1 MRHFLIFLLLLPFA
15 LLTPLLVEGQVLQQM
30 PVAGQDTTLAA
41 QDSVTLSAPKGDIA
55 TTIKYSARD
64 SIRFEVD
71 RKVVHLYG
79 DAKINYG
86 TMSLAAAYIEIDYET
101 NMLSALAQTDSTG
114 KEIGVPLFTDG
125 GETYAAKKI
134 AYNYKSRRGRIS
146 EVVTQ
151 QGEGYIHAEVVK
163 RNENNEFFG
172 LHSRYTTCNLEHP
185 HFYIGSQKFKVIPND
200 KVMSGPFNLVIGDI
214 PTPLG
219 FLFGLFPTPKAQ
231 KRASGIQVPSF
242 GENTRGFYLQD
253 LGYYFAWNDYIGTL
267 VTADIYS
274 LGGYNLDAKTDYV
287 NRYSYR
293 GSFGFQYNYL
303 KNDEADIAFR
313 STNINP
319 LPPTQRS
326 FWIDWSHTP
335 VQKPGRGRF
344 SANVRAGTPGH
355 QRVNYN
361 GTANYLAAQFNSSIS
376 YQKTIPNSP
385 FSYTINARQAQS
397 NSPRAQTNVRGE
409 GQSTAP
415 GAGSMSFVLP
425 DISLSMTTV
434 SLYELFS
441 KAPATGAWYENFTIG
456 YNVRARNEITN
467 YLPAR
472 SFPGLNNDNIIG
484 ETAADTIPLNFSN
497 LQKLWESGKR
507 QADHSLSIGLGNY
520 KVFRFFNFS
529 PSVSYSETWLD
540 EKYSFRFDPDS
551 QKVKIDTTNFGRVY
565 QYAAGA
571 SLSTTIYGTAY
582 IKGKKVEAIRHLIRP
597 SISYNYRPDFGDARF
612 GFYQDVLVGAEPTT
626 NLPLYRTLPRFRSG
640 VPGSSLSSAMGFS
653 IDNNIEMKVRAKT
666 DTAATKFEKVTL
678 INNLRL
684 SSGYDFAADSFKLAP
699 IRLTMN
705 TRLFKVVDVTLAS
718 SFDPYRIGADDAG
731 IVRRLDEYY
740 FDITKLR
747 LARVTNANLNLRTN
761 LNPAARKSET
771 TSPTNLPALQQD
783 MDPLLPDYVD
793 FKIPWTLSLDYTLSY
808 NRNLERTVVNRITVI
823 KEASKINQTF
833 GINGTL
839 GITEKWQVS
848 YNAQYDFVNQNIA
861 HANVNIHRD
870 LHCWDMSIGWVPFG
884 IMRGYN
890 VTINARSALLRD
902 LKLTKRSRGSGL
914 YR

>member
-15 LLTPLLVEGQVLQQM
+15 LLTPLLVEGQVLQQT

-41 QDSVTLSAPKGDIA
+41 PDSAALSAPDSVALSAPSGDIA
-55 TTIKYSARD
+55 TTIKYAARD
-64 SIRFEVD
+64 SILFDVEREV
-71 RKVVHLYG
+71 VYLYG

-86 TMSLAAAYIEIDYET
+86 TMSMEAAYIEIDYET
-101 NMLSALAQTDSTG
+101 NMLTATTLTDSTG
-114 KEIGVPLFTDG
+114 KEVGVPVFTDG
-125 GETYAAKKI
+125 GETYAAKRI

-219 FLFGLFPTPKAQ
+219 FLFGLFPTPKTQ
-231 KRASGIQVPSF
+231 KRSSGIQVPSF

-267 VTADIYS
+267 VQADIYS
-274 LGGYNLDAKTDYV
+274 LGGYNVDTKTDYV
-287 NRYSYR
+287 KRYSYR
-293 GSFGFQYNYL
+293 GSFGFDYNYL
-303 KNDEADIAFR
+303 KNDEADIAYRAR
-313 STNINP
+313 STNDNV
-319 LPPTQRS
+319 LPESQRT
-326 FWIDWSHTP
+326 FWINWSHTP

-344 SANVRAGTPGH
+344 SANVRAGSQLH
-355 QRVNYN
+355 QRVNYTN
-361 GTANYLAAQFNSSIS
+361 TANYLSPSFNSSIS

-385 FSYTINARQAQS
+385 FSYTINARQDQ
-397 NSPRAQTNVRGE
+397 NTTTGRMN
-409 GQSTAP
+409 
-415 GAGSMSFVLP
+415 FVLP
-425 DISLSMTTV
+425 DLSLSMTTV
-434 SLYELFS
+434 TLYELFS
-441 KAPATGAWYENFTIG
+441 DAPSTGAWYENFTIG
-456 YNVRARNEITN
+456 YNVRARNEISN
-467 YLPAR
+467 FLPAR
-472 SFPGLNNDNIIG
+472 SFPGLSSNRLIG
-484 ETAADTIPLNFSN
+484 ETVADTIPLNFNN
-497 LQKLWESGKR
+497 LQELWENGR
-507 QADHSLSIGLGNY
+507 REANHNLSIGLGNY

-529 PSVSYSETWLD
+529 PSVSYGETWLD
-540 EKYSFRFDPDS
+540 EKYTFSFDPDA
-551 QKVKIDTTNFGRVY
+551 QRVDIDTTNFGRVY

-571 SLSTTIYGTAY
+571 SLNTTIYGTAY
-582 IKGKKVEAIRHLIRP
+582 IKGKRVEAIRHLIRP

-626 NLPLYRTLPRFRSG
+626 NLPLYQTLPRFRTG

-653 IDNNIEMKVRAKT
+653 IDNNIEMKVRSKT
-666 DTAATKFEKVTL
+666 DTAETKFEKVTL

-705 TRLFKVVDVTLAS
+705 TRLFKLVDVTLAS
-718 SFDPYRIGADDAG
+718 SFDPYRINTNNAG
-731 IVRRLDEYY
+731 VSRRVDEYY

-747 LARVTNANLNLRTN
+747 LARVTTANLNLRTN
-761 LNPAARKSET
+761 LNPTARKTET

-783 MDPLLPDYVD
+783 IDPLLPSYID
-793 FKIPWTLSLDYTLSY
+793 FKIPWTLALDYTLSY
-808 NRNLERTVVNRITVI
+808 NRGLTNIVDIR
-823 KEASKINQTF
+823 QTF
-833 GINGTL
+833 GMNGTL
-839 GITEKWQVS
+839 GLTEMWQLS
-848 YNAQYDFVNQNIA
+848 YNAQYDFVNNNIA
-861 HANVNIHRD
+861 HANINIHRD

-890 VTINARSALLRD
+890 ITINARSALLRD

>member
-1 MRHFLIFLLLLPFA
+1 MQ
-15 LLTPLLVEGQVLQQM
+15 GQELQQL
-30 PVAGQDTTLAA
+30 PVAGQDTTLTA
-41 QDSVTLSAPKGDIA
+41 QDSVTLSAPRGDIQ
-55 TTIKYSARD
+55 TTIKYAARD

-71 RKVVHLYG
+71 SKVVHLYG

-86 TMSLAAAYIEIDYET
+86 TMSLNAAYIEIDYET
-101 NMLSALAQTDSTG
+101 NMLTATTLTDSTG
-114 KEIGVPLFTDG
+114 KELGVPLFTDG
-125 GETYAAKKI
+125 GETYAAKRI
-134 AYNYKSRRGRIS
+134 AYNYKTRRGRIS

-231 KRASGIQVPSF
+231 KRSSGIQVPSF

-253 LGYYFAWNDYIGTL
+253 IGYYFAWNDYIGTL
-267 VTADIYS
+267 VQADIYS
-274 LGGYNLDAKTDYV
+274 LGGYNIDAKTDYV
-287 NRYSYR
+287 KRYGYR
-293 GSFGFQYNYL
+293 GSFSFDYNFL
-303 KNDEADIAFR
+303 KNDEADIAYSAR
-313 STNINP
+313 STNENV
-319 LPPTQRS
+319 LPPTQRT
-326 FWIDWSHTP
+326 FWINWSHTP

-344 SANVRAGTPGH
+344 SANVRAGSTLH
-355 QRVNYN
+355 QRINYTN
-361 GTANYLAAQFNSSIS
+361 TANYLSPSFNSSIS

-385 FSYTINARQAQS
+385 FSYTINARQDQ
-397 NSPRAQTNVRGE
+397 NTTTGRMN
-409 GQSTAP
+409 
-415 GAGSMSFVLP
+415 FVLP
-425 DISLSMTTV
+425 DLSLSMTTV
-434 SLYELFS
+434 SLYELFTD
-441 KAPATGAWYENFTIG
+441 APSTGAWYENFTIG
-456 YNVRARNEITN
+456 YNVRARNEVSN
-467 YLPAR
+467 YVPAR
-472 SFPGLNNDNIIG
+472 TFPGLTNVIG
-484 ETAADTIPLNFSN
+484 ETQADTTLPISFNT
-497 LQKLWESGKR
+497 LQEIWDNGRK

-529 PSVSYSETWLD
+529 PSVSYSESWLD

-551 QKVKIDTTNFGRVY
+551 QKVDIDTTNFGRVY

-582 IKGKKVEAIRHLIRP
+582 VKGKRVEAIRHLVRP

-612 GFYQDVLVGAEPTT
+612 GFYQTLVTGVDPGTSLA
-626 NLPLYRTLPRFRSG
+626 RVQTLPRFRSG

-653 IDNNIEMKVRAKT
+653 IDNNIEMKVRAKS
-666 DTAATKFEKVTL
+666 DTATAETKFEKVTL

-684 SSGYDFAADSFKLAP
+684 SSGYDFAADSFRLAP

-705 TRLFKVVDVTLAS
+705 TRLFKMVDVTLAS
-718 SFDPYRIGADDAG
+718 SFDPYRISTNDAG
-731 IVRRLDEYY
+731 VARRVDEYY

-761 LNPAARKSET
+761 LNPKARQTET

-783 MDPLLPDYVD
+783 MDPLLPEYVD

-808 NRNLERTVVNRITVI
+808 NRSLTNVVT
-823 KEASKINQTF
+823 INQTA
-833 GINGTL
+833 GMNGTL

-848 YNAQYDFVNQNIA
+848 YNATYDFVNHNIA

-890 VTINARSALLRD
+890 ITINARSALLRD
-902 LKLTKRSRGSGL
+902 LKLTKRSRNTGL

>member
-15 LLTPLLVEGQVLQQM
+15 LLTPLLVEGQVLQQT
-30 PVAGQDTTLAA
+30 PAAGQDTTLAA
-41 QDSVTLSAPKGDIA
+41 PDSVALSAPSGDIA
-55 TTIKYSARD
+55 TTIKYAARD
-64 SIRFEVD
+64 SILFDVEREV
-71 RKVVHLYG
+71 VYLYG

-86 TMSLAAAYIEIDYET
+86 TMSMEAAYIEIDYET
-101 NMLSALAQTDSTG
+101 NMLTATTLTDSTG
-114 KEIGVPLFTDG
+114 KEVGVPVFTDG
-125 GETYAAKKI
+125 GETYAAKRI

-231 KRASGIQVPSF
+231 KRSSGIQVPSF

-267 VTADIYS
+267 VQADIYS
-274 LGGYNLDAKTDYV
+274 LGGYNIDAKTDYV
-287 NRYSYR
+287 KRYSYR
-293 GSFGFQYNYL
+293 GSFGLQYNFL
-303 KNDEADIAFR
+303 KNDEADIAYSAR
-313 STNINP
+313 STNENL

-326 FWIDWSHTP
+326 IWIDWSHTP

-361 GTANYLAAQFNSSIS
+361 SASNYLAAQFNSSIS

-385 FSYTINARQAQS
+385 FSYTINARQSQS
-397 NSPRAQTNVRGE
+397 NSPQRSRAAGD
-409 GQSTAP
+409 GSTVP
-415 GAGSMSFVLP
+415 GAGNMSFVLP
-425 DISLSMTTV
+425 DLSLSMTTV
-434 SLYELFS
+434 SIYELFS
-441 KAPATGAWYENFTIG
+441 DAPSTGAWYENFTIG
-456 YNVRARNEITN
+456 YNVRARNEVSNNI
-467 YLPAR
+467 PAR
-472 SFPGLNNDNIIG
+472 SFPGLTNFIG
-484 ETAADTIPLNFSN
+484 QTRADTTLPISFNN
-497 LQKLWESGKR
+497 IQELWENGKR
-507 QADHSLSIGLGNY
+507 EANHNLSIGLGNY

-529 PSVSYSETWLD
+529 PSVSYGETWLD
-540 EKYSFRFDPDS
+540 EKYTFSFDPDS
-551 QKVKIDTTNFGRVY
+551 QKVDIDTTNFGRVY

-571 SLSTTIYGTAY
+571 SLNTTIYGTAY
-582 IKGKKVEAIRHLIRP
+582 IKGKRVEAIRHLIRP
-597 SISYNYRPDFGDARF
+597 SISYNYRPDFGDERF
-612 GFYQDVLVGAEPTT
+612 GFYQEVMTGIASDNTARVQ
-626 NLPLYRTLPRFRSG
+626 TLSRFRSG
-640 VPGSSLSSAMGFS
+640 APGSSMSSAMGFS
-653 IDNNIEMKVRAKT
+653 IDNNIEMKVRSKT

-705 TRLFKVVDVTLAS
+705 TRLFKMVDVTLAS
-718 SFDPYRIGADDAG
+718 AFDPYRISTNDAG
-731 IVRRLDEYY
+731 VARRVDEYY
-740 FDITKLR
+740 LDLRRLR
-747 LARVTNANLNLRTN
+747 LARVTTANLNLRTN
-761 LNPAARKSET
+761 LNPAARKTET

-783 MDPLLPDYVD
+783 MDPLLPDYID
-793 FKIPWTLSLDYTLSY
+793 FKIPWTLALDYTLSY
-808 NRNLERTVVNRITVI
+808 NRSLSNVVDIR
-823 KEASKINQTF
+823 QTF
-833 GINGTL
+833 GMNGTL
-839 GITEKWQVS
+839 GITEMWQVS
-848 YNAQYDFVNQNIA
+848 YNANYDFVNNNIA

-890 VTINARSALLRD
+890 ITINARSALLRD
-902 LKLTKRSRGSGL
+902 LKLTKRSRGNAL
-914 YR
+914 YQ

>member
-1 MRHFLIFLLLLPFA
+1 MRHFLIFLLLQPLV

-30 PVAGQDTTLAA
+30 PVSGQDTTLAA
-41 QDSVTLSAPKGDIA
+41 PDSVVLPAPSGDIA
-55 TTIKYSARD
+55 TTIKYAARD
-64 SIRFEVD
+64 SILFDVDSEV
-71 RKVVHLYG
+71 VYLYG

-86 TMSLAAAYIEIDYET
+86 TMSMEAAYIEIDYET
-101 NMLSALAQTDSTG
+101 NMLTATTLTDSTG
-114 KEIGVPLFTDG
+114 KEVGVPVFTDG
-125 GETYAAKKI
+125 GETYAAKRI

-219 FLFGLFPTPKAQ
+219 FLFGLFPTPKTQ
-231 KRASGIQVPSF
+231 KRSSGIQVPSF

-267 VTADIYS
+267 VQADIYS
-274 LGGYNLDAKTDYV
+274 LGGYNVDAKTDYV
-287 NRYSYR
+287 NRYNYR
-293 GSFGFQYNYL
+293 GSFGFAYNYL
-303 KNDEADIAFR
+303 KNDEADIAYRAR
-313 STNINP
+313 STDNNI
-319 LPPTQRS
+319 LPPSQRT
-326 FWIDWSHTP
+326 FWINWSHTP

-344 SANVRAGTPGH
+344 TASVQAGSQLH
-355 QRVNYN
+355 QRVNYTS
-361 GTANYLAAQFNSSIS
+361 TANYLSPQFNSSIS

-385 FSYTINARQAQS
+385 FSYTINARQS
-397 NSPRAQTNVRGE
+397 
-409 GQSTAP
+409 QSTTT
-415 GAGSMSFVLP
+415 GSMSFVLP
-425 DISLSMTTV
+425 DLSLSMTTV

-441 KAPATGAWYENFTIG
+441 DAPSTGAWYENFTIG
-456 YNVRARNEITN
+456 YNVRARNEINN

-472 SFPGLNNDNIIG
+472 SFPGLSSNNIIG
-484 ETAADTIPLNFSN
+484 ETVADTIPLNFNN
-497 LQKLWESGKR
+497 LQELWENGR
-507 QADHSLSIGLGNY
+507 REANHNLSIGLGNY

-529 PSVSYSETWLD
+529 PSVSYGETWLD
-540 EKYSFRFDPDS
+540 EKYTFSFDS
-551 QKVKIDTTNFGRVY
+551 ASQRVDIDTTNFGRVY

-571 SLSTTIYGTAY
+571 SLNTTIYGTAY
-582 IKGKKVEAIRHLIRP
+582 IKGKRVEAIRHLIRP

-612 GFYQDVLVGAEPTT
+612 GFYENVLVGAEPTT
-626 NLPLYRTLPRFRSG
+626 NLPLYRTLPRFRTG

-653 IDNNIEMKVRAKT
+653 IDNNIEMKVRSKT
-666 DTAATKFEKVTL
+666 DTAETKFEKVTL

-705 TRLFKVVDVTLAS
+705 TRLFKLVDVTLAS
-718 SFDPYRIGADDAG
+718 SFDPYRINTDDAG
-731 IVRRLDEYY
+731 VARRVDEYY
-740 FDITKLR
+740 FDFTKLR
-747 LARVTNANLNLRTN
+747 LARVTTANLNLRTN
-761 LNPAARKSET
+761 LNPAARKTET

-783 MDPLLPDYVD
+783 MDPLLPDYID
-793 FKIPWTLSLDYTLSY
+793 FKIPWTLALDYTLSY
-808 NRNLERTVVNRITVI
+808 NRSLTNVVT
-823 KEASKINQTF
+823 INQTA
-833 GINGTL
+833 GMNGTL

-848 YNAQYDFVNQNIA
+848 YNATYDFVNNNIA

-890 VTINARSALLRD
+890 ITINARSALLRD
-902 LKLTKRSRGSGL
+902 LKLTKRSRGNAL
-914 YR
+914 YQ